1 MSKIFNIEFSD
12 FIKKTKST
20 EVFNDELIVS
30 SLDSMKENKRG
41 TNMPPIR
48 VNAVTFFLC
57 TYGEMSVSVDYKT
70 YCLKKGMSLQMSNLH
85 ILDNISV
92 SSTFEGC
99 MIAIS
104 PKLVQSI
111 LGEIQTIKKL
121 AADAKQYQPLLQLE
135 DEQIRYLTDVVA
147 RIRKILKASGHAF
160 QNYILKNEVGT
171 FLLEMANINL
181 QRNEERAQAYEA
193 SHKEE
198 IVQQFI
204 RLILSHCKQQHEVSF
219 YAKKLCITSGY
230 LSRIMKTSSGKTAIK
245 WISDALIAESKI
257 LLRRPNVN
265 IQQVSDELH
274 FGDQSSFGKFFKK
287 HMGLTPMEYKNEIRE
302 VE

>member
-1 MSKIFNIEFSD
+1 M
-12 FIKKTKST
+12 
-20 EVFNDELIVS
+20 
-30 SLDSMKENKRG
+30 
-41 TNMPPIR
+41 
-48 VNAVTFFLC
+48 
-57 TYGEMSVSVDYKT
+57 
-70 YCLKKGMSLQMSNLH
+70 
-85 ILDNISV
+85 
-92 SSTFEGC
+92 
-99 MIAIS
+99 
-104 PKLVQSI
+104 
-111 LGEIQTIKKL
+111 
-121 AADAKQYQPLLQLE
+121 
-135 DEQIRYLTDVVA
+135 
-147 RIRKILKASGHAF
+147 
-160 QNYILKNEVGT
+160 GT

-219 YAKKLCITSGY
+219 YAKELCITSGY